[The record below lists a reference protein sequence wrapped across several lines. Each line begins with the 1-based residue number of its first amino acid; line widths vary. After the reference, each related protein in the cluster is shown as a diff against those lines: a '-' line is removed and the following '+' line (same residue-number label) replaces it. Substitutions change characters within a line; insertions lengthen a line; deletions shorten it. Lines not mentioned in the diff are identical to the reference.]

1 MLLNPLRLT
10 WRFLIRNTIQEV
22 VLQPDRNPLDIVR
35 EYLAYQVPVVDRSD
49 LEAVIIGEL
58 QQLHE
63 GVLMRYRLSPSEL
76 ADWRESMS
84 KSGYLS
90 QEEDKP

>member
-63 GVLMRYRLSPSEL
+63 GVLMRYRLSPPEL